1 MTVPALHAAL
11 ARVEA
16 HIASATCSVALSG
29 LLQVRAS
36 IKDQIATHGGSDDRH

>member
-1 MTVPALHAAL
+1 MTAPALHAAL

-16 HIASATCSVALSG
+16 HIASATCSAALIG

-36 IKDQIATHGGSDDRH
+36 IKDQIATQRGK

>member
-1 MTVPALHAAL
+1 MTAPALHAAL

-16 HIASATCSVALSG
+16 HIAAATCSVALAG

-36 IKDQIATHGGSDDRH
+36 IKDQIREVRS